1 MPVQKR
7 TSPLDWEDL
16 RVFVALARAG
26 SLSAAARDL
35 RVSHATVGRR
45 VADLEAVVGAVLF
58 DRRAAGYALTA
69 EGQAVLDLAA
79 GMDERAQSILRRAG
93 RDGGLTGTV
102 RLTATEIVGERF
114 LVPRLAAFRHAHP
127 GIDLEVMTDHR
138 TLSLARREADV
149 AIRLARPEA
158 GELVTRRLAS
168 IAYGLY
174 AAADATDAVIGYDDS
189 LAHVPEMRW
198 LARHAAGC
206 RVAFRSNSLAAQLSA
221 ARAGFGRALLPRWLA
236 EAEPGLVPVAPPAPL
251 PEREAWL
258 VVHRDLKDV
267 PRVHALIDHVV
278 AVFAAERPLLAG

>member
-7 TSPLDWEDL
+7 SPALDWEDL

-35 RVSHATVGRR
+35 RISHATVGRR
-45 VADLEAVVGAVLF
+45 VAALESAVGSPLF
-58 DRRAAGYALTA
+58 DRRADGYALTA
-69 EGQAVLDLAA
+69 EGHAVLDLAA
-79 GMDERAQSILRRAG
+79 GMDERAQAILRRAG
-93 RDGGLTGTV
+93 QGGGLTGTV
-102 RLTATEIVGERF
+102 RLTATEAVGERF
-114 LVPRLAAFRHAHP
+114 LVPRLADFRRAHP
-127 GIDLEVMTDHR
+127 GIDLELMTDHR
-138 TLSLARREADV
+138 TLSLARREADL

-158 GELVTRRLAS
+158 GEMVARRLAV

-174 AAADATDAVIGYDDS
+174 AARGAADAVIGYDDS

-206 RVAFRSNSLAAQLSA
+206 RVAFRSNSLAVQIAA
-221 ARAGFGRALLPRWLA
+221 ARAGFGRVLLPRWLA
-236 EAEPGLVPVAPPAPL
+236 AEEPDLRALNPPAPL

-267 PRVHALIDHVV
+267 PRVRALIDHVGG
-278 AVFAAERPLLAG
+278 VFAAGRTLLSG